1 MAVNARC
8 PHALARRLPR
18 ARAEGLGSAR
28 VRLRLDHLII
38 RAEDPA
44 AVMAELTTRAGMPVL
59 AEVEALGG
67 MSSGIVRAGDL
78 DIEVL
83 RVGREP
89 LLRPHGYGIGL
100 VADVGLDEAIAALRS
115 QGFATSAALPGV
127 AGQSSQRPTWRAT
140 QVRGLLPDPFPA
152 PATTRP
158 PSRID
163 ATIARIAGAL
173 TRIPAVARLASRRA
187 GSSMVVVTEYGFDAG
202 AWRAGAAGGPRVEEV
217 HVRTAGHREAWER
230 LELADSRLQIRDEGP
245 AGIARVVLAADATAT
260 RDDPRVGDVAFA
272 FASR

>member
-1 MAVNARC
+1 M
-8 PHALARRLPR
+8 
-18 ARAEGLGSAR
+18 
-28 VRLRLDHLII
+28 RLRLDHLII

-44 AVMAELTTRAGMPVL
+44 AVMAELAARAGTPVL

-67 MSSGIVRAGDL
+67 MSSGIVRAGDV

-100 VADVGLDEAIAALRS
+100 VADVGLDEAIAVLRL

-127 AGQSSQRPTWRAT
+127 AGQGAKRRTWRAA

-158 PSRID
+158 PSRLD
-163 ATIARIAGAL
+163 ATTATIAGAL
-173 TRIPAVARLASRRA
+173 TRIPAVSRLASRRA
-187 GSSMVVVTEYGFDAG
+187 GGSMVVVTEYGFDAG
-202 AWRAGAAGGPRVEEV
+202 AWRSGAAGGPRVEAV
-217 HVRTAGHREAWER
+217 HVRTAGHREAWAR
-230 LELADSRLQIRDEGP
+230 LGLSDDRLQVRDEGP
-245 AGIARVVLAADATAT
+245 AGIARVVLAGDSAAA
-260 RDDPRVGDVAFA
+260 RDDFRVGDVAFT
-272 FASR
+272 FAAD